1 MMEEFETA
9 LVRPEG
15 VGTWTY
21 VTIPCSVEQL
31 YGTKAQVR
39 VKGTINDIPYRGSLM
54 PHGNG
59 SHYMVVNKTLREQ
72 VKAEAGESVRM
83 TMELDTASRDVEVPE
98 DMAAGLEQD
107 EQARSAFESLS
118 YSHKKEYI
126 AWIEDAKK
134 AETRQNRIVKSIE
147 KLRAG
152 KRLK

>member
-1 MMEEFETA
+1 MIEFEA
-9 LVRPEG
+9 VLVRPEG
-15 VGTWTY
+15 IGTWTY
-21 VTIPCSVEQL
+21 VTIPCSIEHL

-39 VKGTINDIPYRGSLM
+39 VKGAINGFPYRGSLM

-59 SHYMVVNKTLREQ
+59 SHYMVVNKSLRNEAKAQ
-72 VKAEAGESVRM
+72 VGESVHM
-83 TMELDTASRDVEVPE
+83 TMELDTAPREIELPD
-98 DMAAGLEQD
+98 DLAAGLEQD
-107 EQARSAFESLS
+107 EQARSAFDALS

-126 AWIEDAKK
+126 TWIEEAKK